1 MRVFVSICCVASILV
16 SQGNGQSLGFFG
28 EVHGEGSPGVIPHG
42 DFMAHMPGGHHGVEL
57 VGHPHPRD
65 LAPHHA
71 VPFPPPPHPAPGM
84 FGLSRV

>member
-1 MRVFVSICCVASILV
+1 MRVIVSTLCVGAILV
-16 SQGNGQSLGFFG
+16 SQTYGQSLGFFG
-28 EVHGEGSPGVIPHG
+28 EVHGEGSPGFIPHG
-42 DFMAHMPGGHHGVEL
+42 DFMAHMPAHHGGLE
-57 VGHPHPRD
+57 HPNHARD

>member
-1 MRVFVSICCVASILV
+1 MFENGCNSDFMNILNFADFSPQKIPICLFRIL
-16 SQGNGQSLGFFG
+16 LIF
-28 EVHGEGSPGVIPHG
+28 PHG